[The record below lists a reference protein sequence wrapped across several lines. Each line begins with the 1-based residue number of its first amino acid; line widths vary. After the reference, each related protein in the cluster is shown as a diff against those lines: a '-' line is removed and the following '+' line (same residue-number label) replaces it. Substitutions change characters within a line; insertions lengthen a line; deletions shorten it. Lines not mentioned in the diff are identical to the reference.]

1 MKIVFLEEAEYELDQ
16 AIAYYEFQS
25 PGLGQQFLQEVL
37 NALDRISGFPHAWH
51 PLSENTRRCQ
61 MARFPYGLI
70 YSILESEIVI
80 VSVANLH
87 REPGHWKDRMK

>member
-1 MKIVFLEEAEYELDQ
+1 
-16 AIAYYEFQS
+16 
-25 PGLGQQFLQEVL
+25 
-37 NALDRISGFPHAWH
+37 
-51 PLSENTRRCQ
+51 

-70 YSILESEIVI
+70 YSNLESEIVI